1 MEYGSVGSNET
12 TMAKLNAPQ
21 GSSLYTPSQAI
32 STLKGI
38 LNEKNCLPAVIL
50 YSGEEHYYFEQL
62 EQLIIKHYGE
72 NVVTLYG
79 NESSYSDIALE
90 IQSTSLFVQQRAVIL
105 KEAEAVKDLDK
116 LIPTL
121 SRLPQGTSLILAYQG
136 NMAFNAKKLFASFQT
151 LPSYQ
156 TIIIVS
162 PRITSKRTILSII
175 NQTAKAHDVTITA
188 EAADKLIERVGFDG
202 VTSAK
207 EVAKLAV
214 LASDSGQIE
223 ANIVDFIVG
232 VSIQYSVDDLC
243 QALYKK
249 QRREALTIAQ
259 YMTKDPANF
268 PLPLIVATLY
278 GFFSN
283 LMVAS
288 YQKDRSEKALAT
300 VLNLKNAYQ
309 AKRYSDALWLFKAMQ
324 IFYIIHELRLADAR
338 LKGAEDGDYDYE
350 GILFNLVYLILA

>member
-1 MEYGSVGSNET
+1 
-12 TMAKLNAPQ
+12 MAKLNAPQ

-72 NVVTLYG
+72 NVVALYG

-151 LPSYQ
+151 LPSDQ

-162 PRITSKRTILSII
+162 PRIT
-175 NQTAKAHDVTITA
+175 TAKAHDVTITA
-188 EAADKLIERVGFDG
+188 EAAEKLIERVGFDG

-223 ANIVDFIVG
+223 ANMVDFIVG

-249 QRREALTIAQ
+249 QKREALTIAQ
-259 YMTKDPANF
+259 YMTKDPANY

-288 YQKDRSEKALAT
+288 YQKDRSEKALAS